1 MTDPSTGQR
10 SFLQALKVPFD
21 LKGVALGAVAFVV
34 LVLAGRQLGVWTAI
48 DFLSSFERRFAGF
61 ERGEFWEIAALHLA
75 VAAVF
80 GVACCRIAAVRLARD
95 EGTDLSAALA
105 FSVGNFGAT
114 LGAVLFLAAAAG
126 FFYACNALA
135 GLVSGIAG
143 VGSFLMI
150 LLFPLAILSTLVLF
164 LIGFGS
170 LFGFPLTL
178 ASLAVERNGALDA
191 VSRGFS
197 YVFSRPALF
206 AFYGFT
212 VFFLSTVLMAS
223 ALGMEGLL
231 TWSFGHWFPSGAGSH
246 YELGEALE
254 IVQEAVAG
262 FRVPDFGGGVAGIG
276 KVEGGALLGGWVAW
290 VCLMGFHLAL
300 MGWVVYYAFGGATA
314 AYFALRRDV
323 DGTEEEEIWMAGEDA
338 ERFGEPERPAPPP
351 PAPPAAGGSA

>member
-105 FSVGNFGAT
+105 FSVGNFGAI
-114 LGAVLFLAAAAG
+114 LGAVLFLAAAVG
-126 FFYACNALA
+126 FFYASNALA
-135 GLVSGIAG
+135 GLASGIAG
-143 VGSFLMI
+143 IGPFLMI
-150 LLFPLAILSTLVLF
+150 VLFPLAILSTVVLF
-164 LIGFGS
+164 LIGYGA

-206 AFYGFT
+206 FFYGAT
-212 VFFLSTVLMAS
+212 VWFLATVLMAS
-223 ALGMEGLL
+223 ALGMQGLL
-231 TWSFGHWFPSGAGSH
+231 SWSFTHWFPEGAGAH
-246 YELGEALE
+246 FETR
-254 IVQEAVAG
+254 EAVEIALRSAQDL
-262 FRVPDFGGGVAGIG
+262 RVPDFGGGMMGIG
-276 KVEGGALLGGWVAW
+276 KVEG
-290 VCLMGFHLAL
+290 
-300 MGWVVYYAFGGATA
+300 TA
-314 AYFALRRDV
+314 AF
-323 DGTEEEEIWMAGEDA
+323 
-338 ERFGEPERPAPPP
+338 
-351 PAPPAAGGSA
+351 